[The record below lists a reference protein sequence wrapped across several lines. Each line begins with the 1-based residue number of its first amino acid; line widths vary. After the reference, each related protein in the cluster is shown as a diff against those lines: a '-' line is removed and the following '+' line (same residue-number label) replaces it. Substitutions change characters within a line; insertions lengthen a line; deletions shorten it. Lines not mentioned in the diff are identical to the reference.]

1 MIVFSCTVPLFLNQ
15 SRKAVTVY
23 RYALLCCDFFGE
35 VNRETIGIRQLKRI
49 FAGNHVLALGFQL
62 RQNAGQHIKAL
73 VDGLCKGL
81 FFLFHDLA
89 DVCLFLFQF
98 RISGGVFMNNRFH
111 NFVQERLFDADE
123 SAVSCGTAEQT
134 AQHVATTCV
143 GRHNAVADH
152 ESGAADMVGD
162 NTERNVNLF
171 IFVVSYACDAANVLH
186 DVLYGI
192 NLEQVVYALHHTSQT
207 FQTHTG
213 INVLVFHFGVVTVAV
228 AVKLAE
234 YQVPNLYIAVAVAA
248 NVAVRL
254 AAALFRSTVK
264 VDLRTRAAR
273 TGTMFPEVILSAQA
287 NHVIFGNADLLGP
300 HFKCFVIVFEN
311 GNIQLICRHLQHL
324 GEEFPCPGDRLDLEV
339 IAEREVAQHLE
350 ISTVACGL
358 TDTLD
363 IRGTDALLTGRY
375 TGIRRNCL
383 TQEIF
388 FQRCHTR
395 VDEQQTLIPLGNQRK
410 AGETGMPLALK
421 KRKIFFS

>member
-1 MIVFSCTVPLFLNQ
+1 
-15 SRKAVTVY
+15 
-23 RYALLCCDFFGE
+23 
-35 VNRETIGIRQLKRI
+35 
-49 FAGNHVLALGFQL
+49 
-62 RQNAGQHIKAL
+62 
-73 VDGLCKGL
+73 
-81 FFLFHDLA
+81 
-89 DVCLFLFQF
+89 
-98 RISGGVFMNNRFH
+98 MNNRFH

-273 TGTMFPEVILSAQA
+273 TQKLSSLPRRTM
-287 NHVIFGNADLLGP
+287 
-300 HFKCFVIVFEN
+300 
-311 GNIQLICRHLQHL
+311 
-324 GEEFPCPGDRLDLEV
+324 
-339 IAEREVAQHLE
+339 
-350 ISTVACGL
+350 
-358 TDTLD
+358 
-363 IRGTDALLTGRY
+363 
-375 TGIRRNCL
+375 
-383 TQEIF
+383 
-388 FQRCHTR
+388 
-395 VDEQQTLIPLGNQRK
+395 
-410 AGETGMPLALK
+410 
-421 KRKIFFS
+421 